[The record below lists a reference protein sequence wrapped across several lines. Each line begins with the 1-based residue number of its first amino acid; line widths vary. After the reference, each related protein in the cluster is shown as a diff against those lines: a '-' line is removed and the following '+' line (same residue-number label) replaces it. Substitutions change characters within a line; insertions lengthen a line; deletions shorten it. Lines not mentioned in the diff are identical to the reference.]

1 MMVKKAAAVFI
12 TMMLGVAGL
21 AACGLAGPSM
31 DRAQY
36 SANTSPQSTAVPT
49 MAAMEMEESAGLVAD
64 DADGATRSNTVDV
77 PQQERV
83 ILRNASIQIIVEDT
97 EATIDAISTMA
108 NEMGGWVVTANSS
121 SHTRSDDVTYTNGNI
136 TVRVPAERLD
146 EALNTIREGAL
157 DVEREAVNGRDVT
170 EEYVDLSS
178 RLSNLEAAEAQLV
191 EILESAYTV
200 EDVLAVQA
208 ELTTVRGE
216 IEQIEGRLRY
226 FDEAAAFS
234 SVAVTVREKVPQL
247 GNVQVAGWS
256 PGGTAQNALGVLV
269 VIGQFVV
276 DAAIVLVIVGA
287 PMGVALGVVVW
298 GARRLWQ
305 AVRGGRK
312 VTPTAE

>member
-1 MMVKKAAAVFI
+1 MVKKAVAVFI
-12 TMMLGVAGL
+12 TILLGVAGL

-31 DRAQY
+31 DEVQY
-36 SANTSPQSTAVPT
+36 SANTSAQP
-49 MAAMEMEESAGLVAD
+49 EMEESAGLVAD
-64 DADGATRSNTVDV
+64 ETDGVTRSTTALDA

-83 ILRNASIQIIVEDT
+83 ILRDASMQIIVEDT
-97 EATIDAISTMA
+97 EATIDVISTMA

-121 SHTRSDDVTYTNGNI
+121 AHTRSDDVTYTNGNI

-226 FDEAAAFS
+226 FDEAAAFA

-298 GARRLWQ
+298 GARRVWR